1 MEEISKLAKIIAA
14 HSIYFAS
21 TAIVLGISV
30 VSEQST

>member
-1 MEEISKLAKIIAA
+1 MEEISKLAQIIAA

-21 TAIVLGISV
+21 IAIVLGISV